1 MDISIVV
8 ISFNSANFLKDNI
21 ASLLGQTVPFKEI
34 IVVDNNSRDNSLE
47 ILRQYK
53 DIQLI
58 AQDTNTGYAAGANTG
73 IRAATADLV
82 MVANADITLQN
93 DFNRLVI
100 DRFESNREIALLSP
114 LLLRFDKI
122 TIDSAGQRLSSSLY
136 PQEIGYG
143 QPRQS
148 LDLSEGPVFSVCG
161 AATVFSRRA
170 LEKLE
175 MNGQYYDED
184 FFIFWEDL
192 DIGWR
197 ANNIGL
203 LNYFYPEAIVYHF
216 RSATL
221 KRSFISRFS
230 LALGRS
236 PLVKYHLVKN
246 RYLTLIKNFQWKKNW
261 RAFPFALCKDI
272 IWISALTLT
281 APKNI
286 IKLLASGGYM
296 IRAFKKRQ
304 MIKEKMP

>member
-21 ASLLGQTVPFKEI
+21 ASLLGQSVPFKEI

-82 MVANADITLQN
+82 MVANADIILKKN
-93 DFNRLVI
+93 FNHLVI
-100 DRFESNREIALLSP
+100 DRFTSNREIALLSP
-114 LLLRFDKI
+114 LLLRFDK
-122 TIDSAGQRLSSSLY
+122 TTVDSAGQRLSSSLY

-143 QPRQS
+143 QPLQS
-148 LDLSEGPVFSVCG
+148 LDLNEGPVFSVCG

-170 LEKLE
+170 LEQLE
-175 MNGQYYDED
+175 MEGHYYDED

-230 LALGRS
+230 LAMGRS

-261 RAFPFALCKDI
+261 RAIPFALCKDI
-272 IWISALTLT
+272 IWVSALTLT

-286 IKLLASGGYM
+286 MKLLASGGNM